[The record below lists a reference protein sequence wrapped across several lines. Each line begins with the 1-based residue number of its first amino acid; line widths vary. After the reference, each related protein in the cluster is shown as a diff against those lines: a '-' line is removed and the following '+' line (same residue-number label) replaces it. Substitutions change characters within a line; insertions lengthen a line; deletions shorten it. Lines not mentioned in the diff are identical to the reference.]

1 MLNVLTTLVQGSV
14 NVCIRVW
21 LYAYNGSNTTKI
33 TANINFFN
41 HFNLFKMTRLD
52 LIKAAVLTP
61 DLIDLIA
68 LFFFL
73 AFAIIIII

>member
-1 MLNVLTTLVQGSV
+1 M
-14 NVCIRVW
+14 
-21 LYAYNGSNTTKI
+21 TK
-33 TANINFFN
+33 
-41 HFNLFKMTRLD
+41 LD

-73 AFAIIIII
+73 AFAIIVII